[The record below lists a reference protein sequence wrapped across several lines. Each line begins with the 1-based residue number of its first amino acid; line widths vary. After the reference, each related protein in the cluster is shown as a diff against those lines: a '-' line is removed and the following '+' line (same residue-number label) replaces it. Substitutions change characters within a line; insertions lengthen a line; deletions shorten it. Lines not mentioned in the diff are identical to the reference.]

1 MERLSLEDRSFDFT
15 GLGRADYAYMTS
27 EPGLHRQDQAG
38 FGLTASE
45 PVFDWTD
52 LLPGI
57 TDIADHQRLEP
68 MDSGWGF

>member
-15 GLGRADYAYMTS
+15 GLGRMDYADLTG

-57 TDIADHQRLEP
+57 TDTADHQRLEP
-68 MDSGWGF
+68 MDGVWDF